1 MKELKVLILDDE
13 MVIARDLER
22 ILRGMGITKIRIA
35 NNAEDA
41 ISSAKRFLPNL
52 FLSDVNLD
60 DNETDG
66 IDVTKS
72 IAKFLCVQVIYITA
86 HSGTQILKRAKES
99 RPVNYIVKPFEEEQ
113 IKVAVELVANGPEIQ
128 HTGLLKSE
136 DVQSLTVSE
145 KRILRLISEN
155 KTTKEIAK
163 QLFVSPK
170 TVENHRGNITR
181 KLGIKSRNNSLLTWA
196 IAHKNQL

>member
-1 MKELKVLILDDE
+1 M
-13 MVIARDLER
+13 
-22 ILRGMGITKIRIA
+22 
-35 NNAEDA
+35 
-41 ISSAKRFLPNL
+41 
-52 FLSDVNLD
+52 
-60 DNETDG
+60 
-66 IDVTKS
+66 
-72 IAKFLCVQVIYITA
+72 CVQIIYITA
-86 HSGTQILKRAKES
+86 HSGTQILERAKES

-113 IKVAVELVANGPEIQ
+113 IRVAVELVTNGPEIH
-128 HTGLLKSE
+128 HTGILKSE

-145 KRILRLISEN
+145 KRIVRLISEN